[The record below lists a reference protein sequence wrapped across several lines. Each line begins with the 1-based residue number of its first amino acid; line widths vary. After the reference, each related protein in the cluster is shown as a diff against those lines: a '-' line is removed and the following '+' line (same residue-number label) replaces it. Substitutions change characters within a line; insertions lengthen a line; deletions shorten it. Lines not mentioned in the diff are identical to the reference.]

1 MAKIG
6 RKKLALIHIV
16 KKELNLDDSQY
27 RQMLKKA
34 AGVESA
40 KDLDQKG
47 FRKLM
52 NYFVRSRHYRARPH
66 GLTIRQKIFIKML
79 SQNLAWDKDHFGNF
93 IRKYYHKDRLD
104 ELSKKEAMK
113 LIESLKNIQ
122 KHTSQSP

>member
-1 MAKIG
+1 MARIDQ
-6 RKKLALIHIV
+6 KKLALIHIV

-79 SQNLAWDKDHFGNF
+79 SQNLAWDKDHLGNF
-93 IRKYYHKDRLD
+93 IRKYYHKGSLD
-104 ELSKKEAMK
+104 GLSKKEAIK

-122 KHTSQSP
+122 KHTSRAP